1 MSAGREEDRAERG
14 RANREASGWAIL
26 LQEEP
31 DDQAVRAEFSAWLDA
46 NPVHGAAW
54 AETQRISH
62 VIRTAPI
69 ASPNRWDRRSPIILP
84 FVGKGRRHGA
94 GIAALAAAA
103 CLAIVAGPSLLLD
116 LRADVSTGT
125 GEIQSVH
132 LADGSTMLVA
142 PQSAVAFDVS
152 KGGQREVRLIKGR
165 AWFEVAPDPDHPFRV
180 AAADTTTTV
189 LGTGFE
195 VSRIDDRL
203 ASVAVK
209 HGHVRVSCD
218 AQPRLTEGLTAGDTL
233 SLRCDD
239 ASAVRSSI
247 DPTQIAAWTDS
258 QIVASDRPV
267 MEVIDALKPWH
278 SGVILTFG
286 EGFAKRRVTG
296 VYDAHHPA
304 RALQALA
311 KAQDITVR
319 NLTPW
324 ITVVSAE

>member
-1 MSAGREEDRAERG
+1 MSAGLGGDGAERG
-14 RANREASGWAIL
+14 RANREASRWAIL

-31 DDQAVRAEFSAWLDA
+31 EDQTMRAQFSAWLDA

-62 VIRTAPI
+62 VIRTAPP
-69 ASPNRWDRRSPIILP
+69 APADRWRRKKSIILP
-84 FVGKGRRHGA
+84 FVGKGRGHGA
-94 GIAALAAAA
+94 GIGALAAAA
-103 CLAIVAGPSLLLD
+103 CFAIVAGPGLLLD

-125 GEIQSVH
+125 GEIQQVH

-142 PQSAVAFDVS
+142 PQSAVTFDVS
-152 KGGQREVRLIKGR
+152 KGGQREVQLLKGK
-165 AWFEVAPDPDHPFRV
+165 AWFEVAPDPDRPFRV

-195 VSRIDDRL
+195 VSRIDDRR
-203 ASVAVK
+203 ASVTVK
-209 HGHVRVSCD
+209 HGHVRVSCND
-218 AQPRLTEGLTAGDTL
+218 RPILTEALMAGDAL

-239 ASAVRSSI
+239 ASAARSSI

-296 VYDAHHPA
+296 VYDAHQPV
-304 RALQALA
+304 RALQAIA
-311 KAQDITVR
+311 KAQDLRVHH
-319 NLTPW
+319 LTPW
-324 ITVVSAE
+324 ITVISAE

>member
-1 MSAGREEDRAERG
+1 MSAGHDVDRAERG

-31 DDQAVRAEFSAWLDA
+31 DDTAIRAEFSAWLDA
-46 NPVHGAAW
+46 KPVHQAAW
-54 AETQRISH
+54 AETQRITH
-62 VIRTAPI
+62 VIRTAPAAA
-69 ASPNRWDRRSPIILP
+69 ASRRQRKTSIILP
-84 FVGKGRRHGA
+84 FMRKGRGHGA

-103 CLAIVAGPSLLLD
+103 CFAIVAGPSLLLS

-125 GEIQSVH
+125 GELQRVN
-132 LADGSTMLVA
+132 LADGSTMLVG
-142 PQSAVAFDVS
+142 PQSAVAFNVS
-152 KGGQREVRLIKGR
+152 KGGQREVRLLKGT

-195 VSRIDDRL
+195 VSRIDDER
-203 ASVAVK
+203 AAVAVK

-218 AQPRLTEGLTAGDTL
+218 DRPALAEDLIAGDAL
-233 SLRCDD
+233 SLRCDE
-239 ASAVRSSI
+239 ARAVRRGI

-286 EGFAKRRVTG
+286 DGFAKRRVTG
-296 VYDAHHPA
+296 VYDARQPV

-311 KAQDITVR
+311 KAQDMRVR
-319 NLTPW
+319 HLTPW
-324 ITVVSAE
+324 ITLVSAE